1 MPVYCRHCGQPMED
15 GANFCG
21 RCGEPLE
28 AIAVSLAYVPGLLAL
43 CAAAAIHAHSRRSDR
58 NRPITRE
65 APRNLF
71 RSRGA
76 SCIKKGGQ

>member
-1 MPVYCRHCGQPMED
+1 MYCKHCGQPMKG

-43 CAAAAIHAHSRRSDR
+43 CAAAAIHANGRRSDR

-65 APRNLF
+65 APRD
-71 RSRGA
+71 RKGSRGA
-76 SCIKKGGQ
+76 SCIKKGGR